1 MINRREKNQRQA
13 ELFLE
18 LNPFNGPTRANLP
31 PEKAIELKRVVADLL
46 LHAANRNAKAPK
58 GGDHDA

>member
-1 MINRREKNQRQA
+1 MINRRKPIQRQA

-18 LNPFNGPTRANLP
+18 LTPFDRATLPNLP
-31 PEKAIELKRVVADLL
+31 PDTEIELRRVVADLL
-46 LHAANRNAKAPK
+46 LHASGGSGKTPK

>member
-1 MINRREKNQRQA
+1 MISRRKKNQRQS

-18 LNPFNGPTRANLP
+18 LTPFNGSTPLNLP

-46 LHAANRNAKAPK
+46 LHAASGNAKAPK